1 MPGKVGTCQFFQLSK
16 GMVLSLTHG
25 DMVSG
30 FNRKIGGVKMDS
42 QFLVLTFVSVASL
55 LCAFLL
61 ERARANRLA
70 LRESLGLLVGTCFVS
85 RVQETRTGLE
95 LTLKTNKGKFCHT
108 VAANHA
114 QLADLKHTEGKL
126 VAVSLGEAGEL
137 HFELVYEV
145 RDSLELLLQQAGK
158 ALQEAADE
166 WPLEGSEYQNILRVL
181 ANIEG
186 PLDADRVKRALIFWE
201 RHYAAHASIAEAL
214 VRTRIE
220 MRRQKLYA
228 RMSRAL
234 AK

>member
-1 MPGKVGTCQFFQLSK
+1 
-16 GMVLSLTHG
+16 
-25 DMVSG
+25 
-30 FNRKIGGVKMDS
+30 MDS
-42 QFLVLTFVSVASL
+42 KFLVLTFFSVVSLV
-55 LCAFLL
+55 CAFLL

-70 LRESLGLLVGTCFVS
+70 LREFLSLLVGTCFVS
-85 RVQETRTGLE
+85 RVQETRAGLE

-166 WPLEGSEYQNILRVL
+166 WPLEGSEYQNTLRLL
-181 ANIEG
+181 ANTQG
-186 PLDADRVKRALIFWE
+186 PLDAERVNRALVFWE
-201 RHYAAHASIAEAL
+201 RHYAAFPSIAKAL
-214 VRTRIE
+214 TRTRAEI
-220 MRRQKLYA
+220 RRQKLLA